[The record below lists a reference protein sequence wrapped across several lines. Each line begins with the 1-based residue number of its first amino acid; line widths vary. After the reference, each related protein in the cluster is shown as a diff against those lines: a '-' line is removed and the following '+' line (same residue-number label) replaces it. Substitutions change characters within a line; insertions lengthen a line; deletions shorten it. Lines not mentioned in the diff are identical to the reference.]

1 MKVVAIIPARYSSA
15 RFPGKVVAPIAG
27 KPMIQRVW
35 ERASQAK
42 GVEEVIVA
50 TDDDKVQKAVTDFGG
65 KCIMTSPEC
74 RSGTERCA
82 EAADKISA
90 DIVINVQGD
99 EPLINP
105 RSLELLISPFREDDR
120 LGIATLKYPIES
132 YEAFVNPNIVKVI
145 CDEQDHALYFS
156 RLPIPYLREKQELL
170 QEWEETG
177 ERPADLLPV
186 PMKHIGVYA
195 YRESFLQALT
205 SLPRTELEAAELLE
219 QLRVLAWGFK
229 IKVVSTP
236 HDSMGVDIKED
247 VMKVEEIIA
256 KEGLP

>member
-15 RFPGKVVAPIAG
+15 RFPGKVVTPIAG

-50 TDDDKVQKAVTDFGG
+50 TDDDKVQKAVTGFGG
-65 KCIMTSPEC
+65 KCIMTSSEC

-120 LGIATLKYPIES
+120 LGMATLRYPIKS

-156 RLPIPYLREKQELL
+156 RLSIPYFREKQDLL
-170 QEWEETG
+170 QEWAETG
-177 ERPADLLPV
+177 ERPAELLPV

-205 SLPRTELEAAELLE
+205 RLPRTDLEAAELLE

-229 IKVVSTP
+229 IKVVPTS

-247 VMKVEEIIA
+247 VQKVEETIA
-256 KEGLP
+256 KEGIP